1 MWKPAK
7 AAPNRRSDHRVPAGP
22 ALLFVLAVAA
32 APALMGQPVVD
43 VSRLLQNYESTYKYE
58 QVTLHGWVDRE
69 KPVTSRSYKGY
80 YLKDRYGRRLL
91 VRTTAPLPGITTEIQ
106 VTGVAE
112 KDADSSE
119 IYLSETTR
127 NPVSS
132 AGAVG
137 AATAQPDP
145 KLEQMRAAVSS
156 AQQAIAAADWAGA
169 TTAIGRL
176 KTLDQAAP
184 QIAELERALA
194 DAKDREHTQQMVLWA
209 IGVGVLALGGAAV
222 VLYRR
227 KQKGAGGEPG
237 SAIFPWE
244 ETTKTADGSQPAQEG
259 VDEYRTVRVY
269 KTSKVLPG
277 TFVVMENGKETDTVF
292 LSDQSGKGE
301 IEIGRDSPDARGG
314 IRIKDATNT
323 LSRRQARIV
332 YTAETREFL
341 LTNLAGTESNPT
353 IVNGSELQEN
363 QSVVLESGDT
373 VTMGS
378 VQLRFNKK

>member
-7 AAPNRRSDHRVPAGP
+7 AAANPGP
-22 ALLFVLAVAA
+22 GRHLLARAAVLLVLAAA
-32 APALMGQPVVD
+32 APALFAQPAVD
-43 VSRLLQNYESTYKYE
+43 VSRLIQNYESVYKFE

-112 KDADSSE
+112 KDADTGE

-132 AGAVG
+132 PASPSASP
-137 AATAQPDP
+137 TTQPDP

-156 AQQAIAAADWAGA
+156 AQQAIAATDWTSA
-169 TTAIGRL
+169 TAAITRL
-176 KTLDQAAP
+176 KTLDPAAP
-184 QIAELERALA
+184 QVAELERALA
-194 DAKDREHTQQMVLWA
+194 DGKDHERSQQVVLWV
-209 IGVGVLALGGAAV
+209 IGIGVLALAGAAI

-227 KQKGAGGEPG
+227 KQKGADGEPG

-244 ETTKTADGSQPAQEG
+244 ETTKTADGSQPAQDG

-269 KTSKVLPG
+269 KTSKVLPA
-277 TFVVMENGKETDTVF
+277 TFVVMENGQETDSVF

-301 IEIGRDSPDARGG
+301 IEIGRDSPDVHGG

-353 IVNGSELQEN
+353 IVNGQELQEN
-363 QSVVLESGDT
+363 QSVVLQSGDM